1 MKKLSFLFLLLA
13 IFSIEI
19 TTAQEKITP
28 PSEGKAVIYIIRTS
42 AAGSLINFK
51 YFDGEK
57 YLGKFNGRKAFR
69 YECDPGKHV
78 IWAKSENIDYIEADV
93 KSGAIYLIEV
103 KARAGFVKAT
113 VKLATV
119 DATDKRQMKRIN
131 KIFKKKKLIDLN
143 TRKVINSETDE
154 IYDVEEEEV
163 TKEKIARGLERIK
176 QKKKK
181 GRVVKKI
188 TPDMEYI
195 KQ

>member
-42 AAGSLINFK
+42 AAGTLSNFK
-51 YFDGEK
+51 YFDDEK
-57 YLGKFNGRKAFR
+57 YLGKFSGRKAFR
-69 YECDPGKHV
+69 YECDPGKHI
-78 IWAKSENIDYIEADV
+78 IWVRAENIDYIEADV
-93 KSGAIYLIEV
+93 KAGAIYLIEA
-103 KARAGFVKAT
+103 KARMGFVKST
-113 VKLATV
+113 VKLFTV
-119 DATDKRQMKRIN
+119 DANSKSQMKRIN
-131 KIFKKKKLIDLN
+131 RILNRKKLIDLN

-154 IYDVEEEEV
+154 IYDLEVEEV
-163 TKEKIARGLERIK
+163 SKEKIARSLERIK
-176 QKKKK
+176 QKQKK
-181 GRVVKKI
+181 GRVIKKI

>member
-19 TTAQEKITP
+19 TTAQEKITS
-28 PSEGKAVIYIIRTS
+28 PSKGKAVMYFIVTN
-42 AAGSLINFK
+42 GSFQYNFK

-69 YECDPGKHV
+69 YECDPGKHTFWV
-78 IWAKSENIDYIEADV
+78 KYGNIDFIEAEV
-93 KSGAIYLIEV
+93 KAGAIYLIEA
-103 KARAGFVKAT
+103 KARMGFVKAT
-113 VKLATV
+113 V
-119 DATDKRQMKRIN
+119 DANDKRQMKRIN

-143 TRKVINSETDE
+143 T
-154 IYDVEEEEV
+154 YEV
-163 TKEKIARGLERIK
+163 TSEVEKIYESQEIIETKKRIK
-176 QKKKK
+176 RNLKKIEKKKQR
-181 GRVVKKI
+181 GRKIKKI